1 MSVTLVHK
9 KNIETVKPG
18 AISTIYH
25 LDAETVLTCLHA
37 VIPKNNPA
45 PGVDSRIPSSPA
57 HGDNHKPSRQRAVEE
72 NLSPLLKSKR
82 KLRYIGEDN
91 ECFELDS
98 VVSFREEYEIKL
110 DSNPW
115 KNFKRLLCGYQD
127 LPFII
132 LQNPTRKHV
141 HEYEE
146 MKRCPTLQWIS
157 DVLEEIGLT
166 LEDVVIMDICSLF
179 SDDDLDRMD
188 KESQRTW
195 DAVEKSYAM
204 VEDILEFLKPSMVLS
219 CQCITRWGRRQRVDR
234 SWQTIWKSA
243 DNGLARTLCS
253 SQKDIMRGA
262 SKEIKVGSNSTLCVY
277 GVHPRRLKFND
288 AMIPELRG
296 AFKDV
301 FVPCMRWFRRDEKM
315 ATTPIGKGVRSLT
328 CVNLVVR
335 AKADSPSARTVV
347 QVAVSELGEETR
359 KLGEQLSELKL

>member
-9 KNIETVKPG
+9 KKIEIVKPG

-25 LDAETVLTCLHA
+25 LVAETVLTCLHA
-37 VIPKNNPA
+37 VIPTNNTA

-57 HGDNHKPSRQRAVEE
+57 HGDHHKPSRQRAVEE
-72 NLSPLLKSKR
+72 SLSPSLKSKR
-82 KLRYIGEDN
+82 KLRYIGEDH

-98 VVSFREEYEIKL
+98 VVSFREEYGIKL

-127 LPFII
+127 LPFIV

-141 HEYEE
+141 LDYEE

-157 DVLEEIGLT
+157 VVLGEIGLT
-166 LEDVVIMDICSLF
+166 LEDVVVVDICSLL

-204 VEDILEFLKPSMVLS
+204 VEDILELLNPSMVFS
-219 CQCITRWGRRQRVDR
+219 CQCVTRWGKRQRVDR
-234 SWQTIWKSA
+234 CWQTTWKPA

-262 SKEIKVGSNSTLCVY
+262 TKEIKIGSNSTFCVY

-301 FVPCMRWFRRDEKM
+301 FVPCMRWFRRDEKTITAPSAM
-315 ATTPIGKGVRSLT
+315 RVRSLPR
-328 CVNLVVR
+328 VNLVVR
-335 AKADSPSARTVV
+335 TKADSPSAKTAIE
-347 QVAVSELGEETR
+347 VAVNEVGEETR
-359 KLGEQLSELKL
+359 KLEDQFSVLKL